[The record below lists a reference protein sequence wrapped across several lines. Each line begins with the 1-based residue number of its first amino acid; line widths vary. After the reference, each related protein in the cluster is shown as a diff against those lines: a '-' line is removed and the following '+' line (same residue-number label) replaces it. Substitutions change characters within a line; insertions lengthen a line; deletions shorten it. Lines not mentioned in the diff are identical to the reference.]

1 VSESGSPASYSVR
14 LEPSGRMLAVPAGST
29 VLDAAVQGGVSIP
42 HTCRS
47 GLCRTCKG
55 TLVSGRLHGPLAQA
69 EDTGVGS
76 GAEAAPGD
84 VLLLCRAVPH
94 SDCVLEVP
102 GATEL
107 KFLPERFPAKMA
119 GVDRPA
125 PGVAVLRLRL
135 PMNRKLNFLAGQYLD
150 VLLEGGA
157 RRSYSI
163 ASTPQVGG
171 ITDIELHIRHY
182 PGGRFSDRLFADKP
196 ATGMLQIEAP
206 LGAFFLRD
214 EDSGPVILLAT
225 GTGFAPIQS
234 MVQEAIRSG
243 RAARHG
249 LHVYWGARELADLYR
264 LERAAAWPAEAEGV
278 RFTPVLSG
286 PAPADW
292 TGRRGY
298 VQQAVLQDFPSLA
311 DAQVY
316 ACGSEAMVES
326 ARRELVAQRGL
337 PEERFFADAFYPG
350 A

>member
-1 VSESGSPASYSVR
+1 VSETDSPASFSVR
-14 LEPSGRMLAVPAGST
+14 LEPGGRTLAVPAEST
-29 VLDAAVQGGVSIP
+29 VLDAAVHGGISIP

-69 EDTGVGS
+69 ADTGAGS
-76 GAEAAPGD
+76 GSEAAPGD
-84 VLLLCRAVPH
+84 VLLLCRSVPR

-107 KFLPERFPAKMA
+107 KFQPERFPAKLA
-119 GVDRPA
+119 GVEKPA

-171 ITDIELHIRHY
+171 ITELELHVRHY
-182 PGGRFSDRLFADKP
+182 AGGRFSDRLFAEKP

-214 EDSGPVILLAT
+214 ESSGPLILLAT

-234 MVQEAIRSG
+234 MVQDAIRSG
-243 RAARHG
+243 RAARQG
-249 LHVYWGARELADLYR
+249 LHVYWGAREVADLYR
-264 LERAAAWPAEAEGV
+264 LQHAGAWAAEAAGV

-286 PAPADW
+286 PPPAGW
-292 TGRRGY
+292 SGQRGH
-298 VQQAVLQDFPSLA
+298 VQQVVMQDFANLA

-316 ACGSEAMVES
+316 ACGSAAMVDS
-326 ARRELVAQRGL
+326 ARAELVAQRGL
-337 PEERFFADAFYPG
+337 PEDRFFADAFYPSE
-350 A
+350 

>member
-1 VSESGSPASYSVR
+1 VTAPGSSSGFSVR
-14 LEPSGRMLAVPAGST
+14 LEPGGRVLAVAAGST
-29 VLDAAVQGGVSIP
+29 VLDAAVRGGVSIP

-55 TLVSGRLHGPLAQA
+55 TLVSGRLHGPLADA
-69 EDTGVGS
+69 DDTGEGS

-107 KFLPERFPAKMA
+107 QFQPETCPVRIGA
-119 GVDRPA
+119 VERPA

-150 VLLEGGA
+150 VLLQGGG

-171 ITDIELHIRHY
+171 IGEIELHVRHY
-182 PGGRFSDRLFADKP
+182 PGGQFSDRLFAAAPP
-196 ATGMLQIEAP
+196 AGMLQIEAP
-206 LGAFFLRD
+206 LGGFFLRD
-214 EDSGPVILLAT
+214 EGTGPVILLAT

-234 MVQEAIRSG
+234 MVEDAIRSG
-243 RAARHG
+243 RAAREG
-249 LHVYWGARELADLYR
+249 FHVYWGAREAADLYR
-264 LERAAAWPAEAEGV
+264 LERAMQWASEAPGV

-286 PAPADW
+286 PPPQGW
-292 TGRRGY
+292 TGARGH
-298 VQQAVLQDFPSLA
+298 VQDVVLRDFADLA
-311 DAQVY
+311 QAQVY

-326 ARRELVAQRGL
+326 ARRALVDGRAL